1 MAGTSYKVTV
11 RAATTRDIASKT
23 RKMDVVFPVSGE
35 EQAN

>member
-1 MAGTSYKVTV
+1 MGGTSYKVTV

-23 RKMDVVFPVSGE
+23 RNMDVAFPISGE